1 MERHANLIAGDWMAG
16 QSAVTND
23 NPSDLDQPVGDYD
36 LASVAQLNDAVAAA
50 KAAQPAWGEAS
61 PQTRFDALDK
71 IGTELLAR
79 KDELGRQLS
88 SEEGKTLA
96 EGAGEVMRAGQIF
109 KWFASEALRAHGD
122 KMQGLRPGTEME
134 ATREPLGVI
143 GVITPWNFPI
153 GVASWK
159 VAPALAFGNAVVLKP
174 AELVPA
180 SAWSLA
186 EIISR
191 SGIPAGVFNLV
202 MGHGS
207 EVGAA
212 LINHRHVAGITFTGS
227 TRTGRVIA
235 EAAAKRFCR
244 VQLEMGGKNPLIV
257 LEDADLDLAAEAA
270 FQGAFLATGQR
281 CTASSRLI
289 VVDSVHDAFVA
300 KIIERLKKVK
310 IGHALDTETQIGPVV
325 DERQFKQD
333 LSYLEI
339 GRREGAK
346 LAYGGEVLSR
356 MTRGHYL
363 DCALFTETRNEMR
376 INREEIFGPIAAT
389 IRVRDYDEALSVAND
404 TEYGLTA
411 ALFTRSLKYASHF
424 KRHIETGC
432 CAVNLP
438 TAGVDY
444 NAPFGGRK
452 NSSYG
457 PRETGEIARDF
468 FTILKT
474 SYIRPA

>member
-1 MERHANLIAGDWMAG
+1 MDRHANLIAGSWAAG
-16 QSAVTND
+16 SSAVTND
-23 NPSDLDQPVGDYD
+23 NPSDLDSPVGAYD
-36 LASVAQLNDAVAAA
+36 LASAAQVHDAVAAA
-50 KAAQPAWGEAS
+50 KAAQPAWGDAS
-61 PQTRFDALDK
+61 PQLRFDALDK

-79 KDELGRQLS
+79 KDELGRQLC

-96 EGAGEVMRAGQIF
+96 EGAGEVVRAGQIF

-134 ATREPLGVI
+134 ATREPIGVV

-159 VAPALAFGNAVVLKP
+159 VAPALAFGNAVILKP

-202 MGHGS
+202 MGQGS

-212 LINHRHVAGITFTGS
+212 LINHRDIAGITFTGS

-257 LEDADLDLAAEAA
+257 LADADLDLAVEAA

-289 VVDSVHDAFVA
+289 VVDEVHDAFVA
-300 KIIERLKKVK
+300 KIVERLKQVK
-310 IGHALDTETQIGPVV
+310 IGHALEAETQIGPVV

-339 GRREGAK
+339 GKKEGAK
-346 LAYGGEVLSR
+346 LVHGGEVLTR
-356 MTRGHYL
+356 KTRGHYL
-363 DCALFTETRNEMR
+363 DCALFTETTNDMR

-411 ALFTRSLKYASHF
+411 SLFTKSLKHASHF
-424 KRHIETGC
+424 KRHIQTGC

-457 PRETGEIARDF
+457 PRETGEVARDF
-468 FTILKT
+468 FTIMKT

>member
-1 MERHANLIAGDWMAG
+1 MERHANLISGEWIAG

-23 NPSDLDQPVGDYD
+23 NPSDLDHPVGDYD
-36 LASVAQLNDAVAAA
+36 LASAAQLNDAVAAA

-71 IGTELLAR
+71 IGTELLGR

-96 EGAGEVMRAGQIF
+96 EGTGEVMRAGQIF

-191 SGIPAGVFNLV
+191 SGVPSGVFNLV
-202 MGHGS
+202 MGHGA

-227 TRTGRVIA
+227 TRTGRVVA

-300 KIIERLKKVK
+300 KVVERLKKVK
-310 IGHALDTETQIGPVV
+310 IGHALEAETQIGPVV

-339 GRREGAK
+339 GKQEGAK

-356 MTRGHYL
+356 KTRGHYL
-363 DCALFTETRNEMR
+363 DCALFTETKNEMR
-376 INREEIFGPIAAT
+376 INREEVFGPIAAT

-411 ALFTRSLKYASHF
+411 SLFTRSLKYASHF

-468 FTILKT
+468 FTIMKT

>member
-1 MERHANLIAGDWMAG
+1 MQRHAHLIAGSWVAG
-16 QSAVTND
+16 PTTSANA
-23 NPSDLDQPVGDYD
+23 NPSDLDSPVGAYD
-36 LASVAQLNDAVAAA
+36 LASAAQLNDAVAAA
-50 KAAQPAWGEAS
+50 KAAQPAWGEVS
-61 PQTRFDALDK
+61 PQVRFDALDK

-180 SAWSLA
+180 SAWSLT

-202 MGHGS
+202 MGPGS
-207 EVGAA
+207 DVGAA
-212 LINHRHVAGITFTGS
+212 LINHRDIAGITFTGS
-227 TRTGRVIA
+227 TRTGRIIA

-289 VVDSVHDAFVA
+289 VADAVHDAFVG
-300 KIIERLKKVK
+300 KLLERLKQVK
-310 IGHALDTETQIGPVV
+310 IGHALEPETQIGPVV
-325 DERQFKQD
+325 DERQLQQD

-339 GRREGAK
+339 GQQEGAK
-346 LAYGGEVLSR
+346 LAQGGMVLSR
-356 MTRGHYL
+356 KTRGHYL
-363 DCALFTETRNEMR
+363 DCALFTETTNDMR

-389 IRVRDYDEALSVAND
+389 IRVRDYEEALSVAND

-411 ALFTRSLKYASHF
+411 SLFTRSLKYASHF
-424 KRHIETGC
+424 KRHIQTGC

-457 PRETGEIARDF
+457 PRETGEVARDF
-468 FTILKT
+468 FTIMKT
-474 SYIRPA
+474 AYIRPA

>member
-1 MERHANLIAGDWMAG
+1 MDRHANLIAGSWTAG
-16 QSAVTND
+16 SSAVTND
-23 NPSDLDQPVGDYD
+23 NPSDLDSPVGDYD
-36 LASVAQLNDAVAAA
+36 FASAAQLNDAVAAA

-61 PQTRFDALDK
+61 PQLRFDALDK

-79 KDELGRQLS
+79 KDELGRQLCM
-88 SEEGKTLA
+88 EEGKTLP
-96 EGAGEVMRAGQIF
+96 EGIGEVTRAGQFF

-134 ATREPLGVI
+134 STREPLGVV
-143 GVITPWNFPI
+143 GVITPWNFPM
-153 GVASWK
+153 GVGSWK
-159 VAPALAFGNAVVLKP
+159 IAPALAFGNAVVWKP

-180 SAWSLA
+180 SAWSMA

-202 MGHGS
+202 MGQGS
-207 EVGAA
+207 DVGSA
-212 LINHRHVAGITFTGS
+212 LINHRDIAAITFTGS

-257 LEDADLDLAAEAA
+257 LADADLDLAADAA
-270 FQGAFLATGQR
+270 FQGAFFSTGQR

-289 VVDSVHDAFVA
+289 VVDEVHDAFVA
-300 KIIERLKKVK
+300 KMIERLKKVK
-310 IGHALDTETQIGPVV
+310 IGHALDAETQIGPVV

-339 GRREGAK
+339 GKQEGAH
-346 LAYGGEVLSR
+346 LVHGGEVLSR
-356 MTRGHYL
+356 KTRGYYL
-363 DCALFTETRNEMR
+363 DCALFTETRNDMR
-376 INREEIFGPIAAT
+376 INREEIFGPIATT

-411 ALFTRSLKYASHF
+411 SLFTRSLKHASHF
-424 KRHIETGC
+424 KRHSQTGGC
-432 CAVNLP
+432 SVNLP

-457 PRETGEIARDF
+457 PRETGEVARDF

>member
-1 MERHANLIAGDWMAG
+1 MQRHAHLIAGSWVAG
-16 QSAVTND
+16 PTTSANA
-23 NPSDLDQPVGDYD
+23 NPSDLDSPVGAYD
-36 LASVAQLNDAVAAA
+36 LASAAQLNDAVAAA
-50 KAAQPAWGEAS
+50 KAAQPAWGEVS
-61 PQTRFDALDK
+61 PQVRFDALDK

-180 SAWSLA
+180 SAWSLT

-202 MGHGS
+202 MGPGS
-207 EVGAA
+207 DVGAA
-212 LINHRHVAGITFTGS
+212 LINHRDIAGITFTGS
-227 TRTGRVIA
+227 TRTGRIIA

-289 VVDSVHDAFVA
+289 VADAVHDAFVG
-300 KIIERLKKVK
+300 KLLERLKQVK
-310 IGHALDTETQIGPVV
+310 IGHALEPETQIGPVV
-325 DERQFKQD
+325 DERQLQQD

-339 GRREGAK
+339 GQQEGAK
-346 LAYGGEVLSR
+346 LAHGGTVLSR
-356 MTRGHYL
+356 KTRGHYL
-363 DCALFTETRNEMR
+363 DCALFTETTNDMR

-389 IRVRDYDEALSVAND
+389 IRVHDYEEALSVAND

-411 ALFTRSLKYASHF
+411 SLFTRSLKYASHF
-424 KRHIETGC
+424 KRHIQTGC

-457 PRETGEIARDF
+457 PRETGEVARDF
-468 FTILKT
+468 FTIMKT
-474 SYIRPA
+474 AYIRPA

>member
-1 MERHANLIAGDWMAG
+1 MERHANLIAGDWIAG

-23 NPSDLDQPVGDYD
+23 NPSDLDHPVGDYD

-61 PQTRFDALDK
+61 PQARFDALDK

-191 SGIPAGVFNLV
+191 SGVPAGVFNLV
-202 MGHGS
+202 MGHGA

-339 GRREGAK
+339 GKQEGAK

-356 MTRGHYL
+356 KTRGHYL

-389 IRVRDYDEALSVAND
+389 IRVRDYEEALSVAND

-411 ALFTRSLKYASHF
+411 SLFTRSLKHASHF

-468 FTILKT
+468 FTIMKT

>member
-1 MERHANLIAGDWMAG
+1 MQRHAHLIAGSWVAG
-16 QSAVTND
+16 PTTSANA
-23 NPSDLDQPVGDYD
+23 NPSDLDSPVGAYD
-36 LASVAQLNDAVAAA
+36 LASAAQLNDAVAAA
-50 KAAQPAWGEAS
+50 KAAQPAWGEVS
-61 PQTRFDALDK
+61 PQVRFDALDK

-79 KDELGRQLS
+79 KDELGHQLS

-180 SAWSLA
+180 SAWSLT

-202 MGHGS
+202 MGPGS
-207 EVGAA
+207 DVGAA
-212 LINHRHVAGITFTGS
+212 LINHRDIAGITFTGS
-227 TRTGRVIA
+227 TRTGRIIA

-289 VVDSVHDAFVA
+289 VADAVHDAFVG
-300 KIIERLKKVK
+300 KLLERLKQVK
-310 IGHALDTETQIGPVV
+310 IGHALEPETQIGPVV
-325 DERQFKQD
+325 DERQLQQD

-339 GRREGAK
+339 GQQEGAK
-346 LAYGGEVLSR
+346 LAQGGMVLSR
-356 MTRGHYL
+356 KTRGHYL
-363 DCALFTETRNEMR
+363 DCALFTETTNDMR

-389 IRVRDYDEALSVAND
+389 IRVRDYEEALSVAND

-411 ALFTRSLKYASHF
+411 SLFTRSLKYASHF
-424 KRHIETGC
+424 KRHIQTGC

-457 PRETGEIARDF
+457 PRETGEVARDF
-468 FTILKT
+468 FTIMKT
-474 SYIRPA
+474 AYIRPA

>member
-1 MERHANLIAGDWMAG
+1 MQRHANLIAGSWAAG
-16 QSAVTND
+16 QNTVTND
-23 NPSDLDQPVGDYD
+23 NPSDLDSPVGMYD
-36 LASVAQLNDAVAAA
+36 FASTEQLRDAIAAA
-50 KAAQPAWGEAS
+50 KAAQPAWAEAS
-61 PQTRFDALDK
+61 PQIRFDALDK
-71 IGTELLAR
+71 IGSELLAR
-79 KDELGRQLS
+79 KEELGRQLS
-88 SEEGKTLA
+88 SEEGKTLP
-96 EGAGEVMRAGQIF
+96 EGIGEVMRAGQIF

-122 KMQGLRPGTEME
+122 KMQGLRPGTEVE
-134 ATREPLGVI
+134 VTREPLGVI

-159 VAPALAFGNAVVLKP
+159 IAPALAFGNAVVLKP

-202 MGHGS
+202 MGHGA
-207 EVGAA
+207 EIGAA
-212 LINHRHVAGITFTGS
+212 LVNHRDIAGITFTGS
-227 TRTGRVIA
+227 TNTGRIIA
-235 EAAAKRFCR
+235 EAASKRFCR

-257 LEDADLDLAAEAA
+257 LGDADLELAAEAA

-289 VVDSVHDAFVA
+289 VVDDVHDAFVA
-300 KIIERLKKVK
+300 KVIDRLKKAK
-310 IGHALDTETQIGPVV
+310 IGHALDAETQIGPVV
-325 DERQFKQD
+325 DERQFNQN
-333 LSYLEI
+333 LSYLDI
-339 GRREGAK
+339 AKKEGAR
-346 LAYGGEVLSR
+346 LVHGGDILSR
-356 MTRGHYL
+356 KTRGHYL
-363 DCALFTETRNEMR
+363 DCALFTETRNDMR
-376 INREEIFGPIAAT
+376 INREEVFGPIAAT
-389 IRVRDYDEALSVAND
+389 IRVRDYDEALAVAND

-411 ALFTRSLKYASHF
+411 SIFTRSLKHASHF
-424 KRHIETGC
+424 KRHIQTGC

-438 TAGVDY
+438 TAGADY

-457 PRETGEIARDF
+457 PRETGETARDF
-468 FTILKT
+468 FTIIKT

>member
-1 MERHANLIAGDWMAG
+1 MERHANFIAGDWVAG
-16 QSAVTND
+16 SQTVIND
-23 NPSDLDQPVGDYD
+23 NPSDLDSPVGDYD
-36 LASVAQLNDAVAAA
+36 FAAVTQLNDAVAAA

-61 PQTRFDALDK
+61 PQVRFDALDK

-79 KDELGRQLS
+79 KEELGRQLCA
-88 SEEGKTLA
+88 EEGKTLP
-96 EGAGEVMRAGQIF
+96 EGIGEVTRAGQFF

-134 ATREPLGVI
+134 STREPLGVV
-143 GVITPWNFPI
+143 GVITPWNFPM
-153 GVASWK
+153 GVGSWK
-159 VAPALAFGNAVVLKP
+159 IAPALAFGNAVVWKP

-180 SAWSLA
+180 SAWSMA

-191 SGIPAGVFNLV
+191 SGVPAGVFNLV
-202 MGHGS
+202 MGQGS
-207 EVGAA
+207 DVGAA
-212 LINHRHVAGITFTGS
+212 LINHRDIAALTFTGS
-227 TRTGRVIA
+227 TRTGRIIA

-257 LEDADLDLAAEAA
+257 LADADLDLAADAA
-270 FQGAFLATGQR
+270 FQGAFFSTGQR

-289 VVDSVHDAFVA
+289 VVDEVHDAFVA
-300 KIIERLKKVK
+300 KMLERLRKVK
-310 IGHALDTETQIGPVV
+310 IGHALDAETQIGPVV
-325 DERQFKQD
+325 DARQFKQD
-333 LSYLEI
+333 LDYLEI
-339 GRREGAK
+339 GKQEGAH
-346 LAYGGEVLSR
+346 LAHGGEVLTRS
-356 MTRGHYL
+356 TRGHYL
-363 DCALFTETRNEMR
+363 NCALFTETKNEMR

-389 IRVRDYDEALSVAND
+389 IRVRDYDEALNVAND

-411 ALFTRSLKYASHF
+411 SLFTRSLKHASHF
-424 KRHIETGC
+424 KRHSQTGGC
-432 CAVNLP
+432 SINLP

-457 PRETGEIARDF
+457 PRETGEVARDF

-474 SYIRPA
+474 SYIRP